1 MPQESES
8 YEVVGIHLLR
18 ATSRLMECR
27 IQIGIEIFALPFFV
41 QDSLLDLKEKHSK
54 LQCEKEGREAAH
66 LAELAAAR
74 AEADRQLQQL
84 TQQLQDTT
92 SRAQVNKY

>member
-1 MPQESES
+1 
-8 YEVVGIHLLR
+8 
-18 ATSRLMECR
+18 
-27 IQIGIEIFALPFFV
+27 LPDLSFV

-74 AEADRQLQQL
+74 AETDRQLQQL

-92 SRAQVNKY
+92 SRAQVS

>member
-1 MPQESES
+1 M
-8 YEVVGIHLLR
+8 
-18 ATSRLMECR
+18 
-27 IQIGIEIFALPFFV
+27 
-41 QDSLLDLKEKHSK
+41 DLKEKHSK

>member
-1 MPQESES
+1 MES
-8 YEVVGIHLLR
+8 
-18 ATSRLMECR
+18 R
-27 IQIGIEIFALPFFV
+27 IRIGIETMADQQHWIFAWPFFV

-74 AEADRQLQQL
+74 ADTDRQLQQL

>member
-1 MPQESES
+1 
-8 YEVVGIHLLR
+8 
-18 ATSRLMECR
+18 MECR
-27 IQIGIEIFALPFFV
+27 IRIGIETMLIHNADFLPDLSLC

-74 AEADRQLQQL
+74 AETDRQLQQL
-84 TQQLQDTT
+84 TQQLQDTS

>member
-1 MPQESES
+1 MESRIRIS
-8 YEVVGIHLLR
+8 IGTMLIHN
-18 ATSRLMECR
+18 TEF
-27 IQIGIEIFALPFFV
+27 FALPFFF

-74 AEADRQLQQL
+74 ADTDRQLQQL